1 MIGRGGGRAQSLVG
15 EGFMRRILVLL
26 MVVAMGCG
34 VAAALTVVNAPNHAV
49 TVEGG
54 Y

>member
-1 MIGRGGGRAQSLVG
+1 MDFRSRTTSLVG